1 MCNTHTQ
8 LNYECVAQEA
18 PAPTHSRLRRPV
30 AVECHSQ
37 SIKIPHTH
45 TLTRV
50 LQQWPSNYSHVKCIL
65 VHGRPRIVW
74 HAEHN
79 THHISA
85 STGSPTPPSFG
96 TKKGRPRALMT
107 APSARDSA
115 NNMKRGRECSSAR
128 GNARILWHRMLQWC
142 PRVCCNFAT
151 QYPH

>member
-1 MCNTHTQ
+1 MN
-8 LNYECVAQEA
+8 V
-18 PAPTHSRLRRPV
+18 SRRRHRHRHIRDSGDQWQWSAIHNP
-30 AVECHSQ
+30 S
-37 SIKIPHTH
+37 KFHTH
-45 TLTRV
+45 TVTRV

-85 STGSPTPPSFG
+85 STGSPTPHPPPPFG
-96 TKKGRPRALMT
+96 TKMGRPRALMT

-128 GNARILWHRMLQWC
+128 VNARILWHRMLQCC